1 MSTAQ
6 ASPET
11 EPKKR
16 RAMTSEPTSVDPIQA
31 ARAEVDRLFAIERRW
46 AADRKTKAA
55 ELAQIERDRGER
67 ILEANGDGEQLAL
80 SLATQ
85 VTALR
90 VMVETCDAT
99 IAAAR
104 RQRAAAIPYVWR
116 AEAAQLERQADEKAA
131 EAAAHGKRTAELLAE
146 LKKHEGADYVPAYLV
161 DLERLQ
167 NPQHARGAFDIVL
180 PKSQHL
186 ADQIAVLREKAA
198 QPLGR
203 SVVRGGMVRTDP
215 NRVGQQ
221 PDELL
226 ELAIADPMRLAPPIL
241 ELEAWIE
248 RASAA
253 DAKRRALLVHHGA
266 AIALEAPTVYELVWQ
281 NERISEGESSVR
293 PAHLDSENVA
303 TGERM
308 WG

>member
-226 ELAIADPMRLAPPIL
+226 EL
-241 ELEAWIE
+241 EAWIE

>member
-104 RQRAAAIPYVWR
+104 RRSTADSSPR
-116 AEAAQLERQADEKAA
+116 RNLDMPTPAQLERQADEKAA

-146 LKKHEGADYVPAYLV
+146 LKKHEGAD
-161 DLERLQ
+161 
-167 NPQHARGAFDIVL
+167 
-180 PKSQHL
+180 
-186 ADQIAVLREKAA
+186 
-198 QPLGR
+198 
-203 SVVRGGMVRTDP
+203 
-215 NRVGQQ
+215 
-221 PDELL
+221 
-226 ELAIADPMRLAPPIL
+226 
-241 ELEAWIE
+241 
-248 RASAA
+248 
-253 DAKRRALLVHHGA
+253 
-266 AIALEAPTVYELVWQ
+266 
-281 NERISEGESSVR
+281 
-293 PAHLDSENVA
+293 
-303 TGERM
+303 
-308 WG
+308 